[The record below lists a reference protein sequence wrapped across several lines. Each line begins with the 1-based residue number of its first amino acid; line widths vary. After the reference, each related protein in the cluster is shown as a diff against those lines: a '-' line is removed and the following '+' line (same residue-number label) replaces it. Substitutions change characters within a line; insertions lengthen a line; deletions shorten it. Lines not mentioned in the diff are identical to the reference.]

1 MRRFVKRMAA
11 AVLLSACLVSL
22 SGCSSNQD
30 TAETDSTISM
40 DGTPVDDSMAQS
52 IMLSAAQTLGVPKDQ
67 LIVQKTLAES
77 TGDTTTAAIYEL
89 SWKFARIWAN

>member
-40 DGTPVDDSMAQS
+40 DGTPVDDSALRS
-52 IMLSAAQTLGVPKDQ
+52 WHRMLSAARTLGGRK
-67 LIVQKTLAES
+67 ES
-77 TGDTTTAAIYEL
+77 AD
-89 SWKFARIWAN
+89 R